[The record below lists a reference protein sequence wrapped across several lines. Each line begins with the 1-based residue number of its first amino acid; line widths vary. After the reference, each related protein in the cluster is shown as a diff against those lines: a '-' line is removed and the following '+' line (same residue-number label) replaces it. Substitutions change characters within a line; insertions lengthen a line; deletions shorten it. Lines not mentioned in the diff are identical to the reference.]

1 MRGEFEALRKVARL
15 ASDYVA
21 RVGGPEFG
29 GRDELARGATLQ
41 DLRAAL
47 SDLSRRFPYT
57 LEPGS
62 LAGGLHAVMHD
73 GFGLAD
79 TQATMLGVV
88 EQVPQEAPEQH

>member
-21 RVGGPEFG
+21 RVGGPDAG
-29 GRDELARGATLQ
+29 GRDEADGRATLQ

-47 SDLSRRFPYT
+47 SDLAHRFPYT

-62 LAGGLHAVMHD
+62 LGAGLHAVMND
-73 GFGLAD
+73 GFGRAESQTAMVGLLD
-79 TQATMLGVV
+79 QAR
-88 EQVPQEAPEQH
+88 QEPPDQL